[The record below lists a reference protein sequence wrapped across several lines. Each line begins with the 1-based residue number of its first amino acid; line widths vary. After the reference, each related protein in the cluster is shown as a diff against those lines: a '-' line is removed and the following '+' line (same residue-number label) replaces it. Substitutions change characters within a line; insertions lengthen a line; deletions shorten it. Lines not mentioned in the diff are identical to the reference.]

1 MRQVCMAQ
9 EFKSNMEQDK
19 MRKIFAGS
27 NSKNVVCTLRGCI
40 GAMWVNV
47 KNVLS
52 EGSLAL
58 KVHAA

>member
-19 MRKIFAGS
+19 MRKPFAGS

-47 KNVLS
+47 KNMLS
-52 EGSLAL
+52 EGSFA
-58 KVHAA
+58 